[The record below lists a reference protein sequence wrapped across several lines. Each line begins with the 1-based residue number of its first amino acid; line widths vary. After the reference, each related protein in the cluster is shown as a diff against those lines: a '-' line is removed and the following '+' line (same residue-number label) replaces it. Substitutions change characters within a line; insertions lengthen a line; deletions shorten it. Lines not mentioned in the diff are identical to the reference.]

1 MSKTSSTARAF
12 AGLLLG
18 AAASLAAAHAPQPG
32 AADPRA
38 VAPATV
44 YRPALDYRPPAAP
57 AASPDRNWQA
67 SNDTV
72 AATNSM
78 ALTMKPMDGP
88 APADPHAGHH
98 TEPAA
103 ASPSPPAHD
112 HHEAHR

>member
-44 YRPALDYRPPAAP
+44 YRPALDYRPAAAP

-78 ALTMKPMDGP
+78 ALTMKPMGGA

-98 TEPAA
+98 MEAPAA
-103 ASPSPPAHD
+103 ASPAHD
-112 HHEAHR
+112 HHEARR